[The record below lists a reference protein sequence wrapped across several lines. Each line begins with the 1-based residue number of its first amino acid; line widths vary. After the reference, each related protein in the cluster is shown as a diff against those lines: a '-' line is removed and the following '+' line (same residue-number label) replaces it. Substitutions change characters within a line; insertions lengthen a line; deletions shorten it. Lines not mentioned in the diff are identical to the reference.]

1 MSAENLR
8 AILKRAATEPG
19 FRARL
24 FANPVLATT
33 EYSLS
38 AEELKTLI
46 HLKPETL
53 DAMAADLDPTWH
65 ERGGREL
72 GKN

>member
-8 AILKRAATEPG
+8 IILRRAVTEPS

-33 EYSLS
+33 EYSLAS
-38 AEELKTLI
+38 EELKTLI
-46 HLKPETL
+46 DLKPEAL
-53 DAMAADLDPTWH
+53 DAMAADLDPAW
-65 ERGGREL
+65 GGQEL